1 MKMISTKEFWDEN
14 STHFNILDVMII
26 IFIVVFVSSS
36 IYFYATY

>member
-1 MKMISTKEFWDEN
+1 MFSKEFWDEN